1 MMYPHPVTSVLHALS
16 FCSHPMPLW
25 GLSLIACANAILSRE
40 VHLLDW
46 WIQTGGFV
54 NTYITIV
61 VKQDMAAYGISKLYN
76 LDVEWTELRSCFFFF
91 CWYLG
96 LLGMRF
102 QCFEVSIGA
111 FECILNYDTWRK
123 NIAGDWWYSF
133 YSDLFS
139 LFWICILS
147 HMVMQVEHEPM
158 QLVFEVSILLLCSLE
173 EE

>member
-1 MMYPHPVTSVLHALS
+1 MCKCHPFQGGASV
-16 FCSHPMPLW
+16 
-25 GLSLIACANAILSRE
+25 GLMDSN
-40 VHLLDW
+40 
-46 WIQTGGFV
+46 GGICQ
-54 NTYITIV
+54 Y
-61 VKQDMAAYGISKLYN
+61 LYN
-76 LDVEWTELRSCFFFF
+76 NRGKTRHGSIWHLQALQPGRRMDRTQKLFFFF